1 MGGFHALPTG
11 ETGPDLYSE
20 VGLLR
25 DINLKTF
32 LNSRAAPFTIEL
44 GKRHA
49 IYKVIL
55 YAENTEA
62 AISDWKVATAPNDK
76 ALFRIIMVEVKL
88 K

>member
-1 MGGFHALPTG
+1 MGGLHALPTG
-11 ETGPDLYSE
+11 ETSPDLDSE
-20 VGLLR
+20 VGRLR

-32 LNSRAAPFTIEL
+32 VNSRVDPFTIEL
-44 GKRHA
+44 GTRHA

-55 YAENTEA
+55 YAKNIEA

-76 ALFRIIMVEVKL
+76 ALLRIVMVEVKL